1 MVHRKLYIKNVS
13 KVVTNI
19 VPKIV
24 QKNVPKID
32 SQIVPKIVPNIVQK
46 IVSKIVPKNVPI
58 IVPKIDGISNHLA
71 STLSYGPSERDMILM
86 RHDVSKIV
94 HRKFCT

>member
-1 MVHRKLYIKNVS
+1 M
-13 KVVTNI
+13 

-24 QKNVPKID
+24 QKIVQKID
-32 SQIVPKIVPNIVQK
+32 SQIVPKIVPNIVPK
-46 IVSKIVPKNVPI
+46 IVSKIVPI

-94 HRKFCT
+94 QRKFCT